1 MKGGAKDM
9 TMAKSNKRSHFAF
22 WLAVLAIA
30 PHVQADGAPRAV
42 VYDQKRGELS
52 PGTEAPTPER
62 MVAAIRSASPTGL
75 TALLEYGERVEC
87 MECIPLLQKK
97 LLDSD
102 KPQVR
107 EIAAWWLR
115 KRPFGYARAA
125 IRMRQVA
132 VQDGDPVRRAR
143 AAEALGEFMD
153 VRGLPALEHAAMLD
167 ESAAVRLSAVR
178 ALGRLNARS
187 GHPTLVAAFEDEDAK
202 VRRAALDQVTKL
214 VFFHD
219 RDAVV
224 ARLADGDAEVRLRA
238 AQLVGEL
245 RAAAGRAGLADL
257 LANDEHAGVRRA
269 AAWALGRVGG
279 SRAALESAKSGER
292 DPSVLDAIAVALQ
305 M

>member
-1 MKGGAKDM
+1 M
-9 TMAKSNKRSHFAF
+9 TMANNDKRSHFAF

-30 PHVQADGAPRAV
+30 PHVRADGAPQAV
-42 VYDQKRGELS
+42 VYDRMRGELS
-52 PGTEAPTPER
+52 PGTDAPTPER
-62 MVAAIRSASPTGL
+62 MVSAIRSASPTGL

-97 LLDSD
+97 LLESD

-125 IRMRQVA
+125 VRMREVA
-132 VQDGDPVRRAR
+132 MQDGDPVRRAR

-153 VRGLPALEHAAMLD
+153 VKGLPALEHAAMLD
-167 ESAAVRLSAVR
+167 DSADVRLSAVR

-187 GHPTLVAAFEDEDAK
+187 GHPTLVAAFEDEDAR

-214 VFFHD
+214 VFFAD
-219 RDAVV
+219 RDAVA
-224 ARLADGDAEVRLRA
+224 ARLADDDVGVRLRA
-238 AQLVGEL
+238 ALLVGEL
-245 RAAAGRAGLADL
+245 RAAAGRDGLLDL
-257 LANDEHAGVRRA
+257 LAHDKDANVRKA

-279 SRAALESAKSGER
+279 PGAKTALQDAKTGER
-292 DPSVLDAIAVALQ
+292 DPGVLDAIAVGLQ